1 MSGAEAQ
8 RGPETIKT
16 HEDPEHH
23 CMQQLAIVERYEAFI
38 NYTYP
43 LLLGIARQHH
53 VARDRAI
60 GAMLDQVGLFNDAG
74 KSGMLSKLYAA
85 DAGLASL
92 RFYLRF
98 FAAPGRKLISQHQH
112 QTAAI
117 HLAEVGKMLGA
128 WIRHVQAA
136 KR

>member
-1 MSGAEAQ
+1 
-8 RGPETIKT
+8 
-16 HEDPEHH
+16 
-23 CMQQLAIVERYEAFI
+23 MQQLAIVERYEGFV
-38 NYTYP
+38 NYVYP
-43 LLLGIARQHH
+43 VLLGIARSHH
-53 VARDRAI
+53 MARDRAI
-60 GAMLDQVGLFNDAG
+60 GAVLDQVGLFNDAG

-128 WIRHVQAA
+128 WIRRVQAA